1 LSADKLA
8 TLVAQGDIGQN
19 DLDVSKVYALGSV
32 ASQDRWYCHFYKR
45 VNGSFGDSKAEKY
58 SSWWI
63 TSDTF
68 MNTAVEGGGIAF
80 TFKPVNG
87 DTGISATNVSKL
99 NDNTTV
105 FWVRSSNCL

>member
-1 LSADKLA
+1 
-8 TLVAQGDIGQN
+8 
-19 DLDVSKVYALGSV
+19 
-32 ASQDRWYCHFYKR
+32 
-45 VNGSFGDSKAEKY
+45 VNGEALAIVRLKNTQLVDHIGH
-58 SSWWI
+58 I
-63 TSDTF
+63 H

-105 FWVRSSNCL
+105 FGYDQVIAIMDILIFTKCD

>member
-1 LSADKLA
+1 MEKL
-8 TLVAQGDIGQN
+8 
-19 DLDVSKVYALGSV
+19 Y
-32 ASQDRWYCHFYKR
+32 
-45 VNGSFGDSKAEKY
+45 DSKAEKY

-63 TSDTF
+63 TSRHIH

-105 FWVRSSNCL
+105 LGTIK

>member
-1 LSADKLA
+1 MVLPL
-8 TLVAQGDIGQN
+8 LQ
-19 DLDVSKVYALGSV
+19 
-32 ASQDRWYCHFYKR
+32 ASEWR
-45 VNGSFGDSKAEKY
+45 SFGDSKAEKY

-63 TSDTF
+63 TSGHIH

-105 FWVRSSNCL
+105 LGTIK

>member
-1 LSADKLA
+1 VK
-8 TLVAQGDIGQN
+8 
-19 DLDVSKVYALGSV
+19 
-32 ASQDRWYCHFYKR
+32 
-45 VNGSFGDSKAEKY
+45 KY
-58 SSWWI
+58 SAGGSHPGHI
-63 TSDTF
+63 H

-105 FWVRSSNCL
+105 LGTIK

>member
-1 LSADKLA
+1 MVLPL
-8 TLVAQGDIGQN
+8 LQ
-19 DLDVSKVYALGSV
+19 
-32 ASQDRWYCHFYKR
+32 ASEW
-45 VNGSFGDSKAEKY
+45 SFGDSKAEKPPAGG
-58 SSWWI
+58 SHPDI
-63 TSDTF
+63 H

-105 FWVRSSNCL
+105 LGTIK

>member
-1 LSADKLA
+1 
-8 TLVAQGDIGQN
+8 
-19 DLDVSKVYALGSV
+19 
-32 ASQDRWYCHFYKR
+32 
-45 VNGSFGDSKAEKY
+45 
-58 SSWWI
+58 
-63 TSDTF
+63 

-105 FWVRSSNCL
+105 LGNDCNCL

>member
-1 LSADKLA
+1 MEKLA
-8 TLVAQGDIGQN
+8 IVRLKIP
-19 DLDVSKVYALGSV
+19 
-32 ASQDRWYCHFYKR
+32 
-45 VNGSFGDSKAEKY
+45 
-58 SSWWI
+58 SWWI
-63 TSDTF
+63 TSGHIH

-105 FWVRSSNCL
+105 FGMTNCL

>member
-1 LSADKLA
+1 
-8 TLVAQGDIGQN
+8 
-19 DLDVSKVYALGSV
+19 
-32 ASQDRWYCHFYKR
+32 
-45 VNGSFGDSKAEKY
+45 VNGSFGDSKKK
-58 SSWWI
+58 I
-63 TSDTF
+63 LQLVDHIGHIH

-105 FWVRSSNCL
+105 LVRSSNYNGYINFHKKCD